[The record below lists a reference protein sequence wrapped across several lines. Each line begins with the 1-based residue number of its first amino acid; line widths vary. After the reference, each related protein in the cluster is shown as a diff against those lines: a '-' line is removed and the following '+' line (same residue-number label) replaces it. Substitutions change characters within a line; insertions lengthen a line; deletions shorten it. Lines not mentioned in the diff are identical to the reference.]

1 MQNRGGIFGV
11 KMQKSEIFSRYID
24 ISLFLP
30 KVPEQWPSVFLSV
43 SLTWHQFILLYLMIT
58 DSGVFCQ
65 IPTPSSSI
73 FFLFI
78 FNKILARCS
87 EGGAQ
92 SNAVKAETP
101 FPPSV
106 SLLLVGFEIWTLDSV
121 QERYWV
127 LQGEVSISQVRHFSL
142 IGYYDIENSSLHY
155 AADYCWLFLYI
166 LEYIC

>member
-106 SLLLVGFEIWTLDSV
+106 SLLLVGFEIWALSCKKRLSLVKSDTFPL
-121 QERYWV
+121 WV
-127 LQGEVSISQVRHFSL
+127 ITN
-142 IGYYDIENSSLHY
+142 IENNSLCY
-155 AADYCWLFLYI
+155 AANPCWLFLYI